1 MGCGFSNPSQTVAG
15 DQLLELAPNPTGTQQ
30 PSPDLDR
37 DTLLAALGNVANY
50 LHRKKA
56 QMTVFAIG
64 SAVNTI
70 FFQTRQTT
78 HDVDFFNQNLTKSD
92 GQLIQAVSRYA
103 QSKNGSLQSEWLN
116 NRTIIFI
123 PKDQRERLTQDAI
136 LQNEVIFDA
145 PGLQVLAAPW
155 NYAFFA
161 KLDRIAGSSGSTQY
175 DIFDAA
181 DYLHRYLTIHHLAT
195 IKQSEVQEWARLF
208 GTRISAELIQDLN
221 AEYQRKHGRTAIDI
235 G

>member
-1 MGCGFSNPSQTVAG
+1 MGCCSSNPTQPDVG
-15 DQLLELAPNPTGTQQ
+15 DQLLELAPNPTGTHQ

-37 DTLLAALGNVANY
+37 DTLLTALGNVASY
-50 LHRKKA
+50 LHSKKA
-56 QMTVFAIG
+56 QITVIAIG
-64 SAVNTI
+64 GAVNTI
-70 FFQTRQTT
+70 FFQTRRTT

-92 GQLIQAVSRYA
+92 GQLIQAASQYA
-103 QSKNGSLQSEWLN
+103 QSQNGNLQSEWLN

-123 PKDQRERLTQDAI
+123 PKDQRKRLTQDAI
-136 LQNEVIFDA
+136 LQNEVVFDA

-155 NYAFFA
+155 NYAFSA

-175 DIFDAA
+175 DISDAA
-181 DYLHRYLTIHHLAT
+181 DYLHRYLTIHHIAS
-195 IKQSEVQEWARLF
+195 IKQSEVQGWARLF

-221 AEYQRKHGRTAIDI
+221 AEYQKRYGRTAIEI